1 MVVSDPS
8 VNGVL
13 PMEPFM
19 LEANA
24 TMRPTTF
31 DITFL
36 AGSAVY
42 RCIVEGT
49 VDGIL
54 YESLEQVSEKGSID
68 VFERE
73 ETRSEPAHYK
83 FNDCSSARRIISHML
98 QRGLAKTRL
107 SWAMP
112 SHKMSSSPARH
123 MTGLPIPWSLS
134 A

>member
-36 AGSAVY
+36 AGNTVY

-49 VDGIL
+49 VDGI
-54 YESLEQVSEKGSID
+54 S
-68 VFERE
+68 
-73 ETRSEPAHYK
+73 
-83 FNDCSSARRIISHML
+83 
-98 QRGLAKTRL
+98 
-107 SWAMP
+107 
-112 SHKMSSSPARH
+112 
-123 MTGLPIPWSLS
+123 
-134 A
+134 

>member
-1 MVVSDPS
+1 
-8 VNGVL
+8 
-13 PMEPFM
+13 M

-54 YESLEQVSEKGSID
+54 YESLEQVGEKGSID

-83 FNDCSSARRIISHML
+83 FNDLFFSASDH
-98 QRGLAKTRL
+98 LAYVAKGTR
-107 SWAMP
+107 
-112 SHKMSSSPARH
+112 KNQ
-123 MTGLPIPWSLS
+123 TSLGNAVS
-134 A
+134 QHVIELREAYDWFADT